1 METRFQTAAG
11 RGQVEIREEEGRVRV
26 RAELADDR
34 RGLYKAWLLGRGG
47 RFPLGALLPE
57 GKTLALTRTLSRAE
71 LERRGFWPVRG
82 AAVELA
88 FSPGAWG
95 QEWDTPR
102 GWRREE
108 NPWKLLGEPLLRQ
121 SARDLR
127 GALLRREERGF
138 QLAVPWREG
147 RPFPLT
153 PLFCFARIVPLGGA
167 MYAVFAFSGGGCPVL
182 PPP

>member
-1 METRFQTAAG
+1 METRFELAAG
-11 RGQVEIREEEGRVRV
+11 RGHVELREEEGRVRV
-26 RAELADDR
+26 RAELADDG

-88 FSPGAWG
+88 FSPRDGGRAWDAP
-95 QEWDTPR
+95 Q

-108 NPWKLLGEPLLRQ
+108 SPWTLLGEPLLRQ
-121 SARDLR
+121 SARELR
-127 GALLRREERGF
+127 GVLLRREDRGF
-138 QLAVPWREG
+138 LLAAPWRED
-147 RPFPLT
+147 RPFPLA
-153 PLFCFARIVPLGGA
+153 PLFCFARIMPLGGA